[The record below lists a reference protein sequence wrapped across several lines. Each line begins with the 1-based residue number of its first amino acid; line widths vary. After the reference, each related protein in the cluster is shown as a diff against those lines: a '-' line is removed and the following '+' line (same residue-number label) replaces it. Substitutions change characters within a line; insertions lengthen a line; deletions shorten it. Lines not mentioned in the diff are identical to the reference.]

1 MLQKF
6 SLLIQGALFRTAAD
20 NDAQKEITMQTSVCR
35 WAFSVILAGTLVLT
49 SATARSEFYVAGQA
63 GISLPGSF
71 TNVEGLGSAF
81 GGAGF
86 KSTDLDLAN
95 SVLLGAKVGYF
106 FPRLNWLGIEGE
118 YFHTNPHIKQQSAT
132 ITAPNGATGTLEKQG
147 AHVSMSTGA
156 INVIARYPGKR
167 FQPYVGVG
175 LGMFGASVS
184 SNQVQTLN
192 NQPLSASDFSFGL
205 NALAGVRYFLTKR
218 VALFG
223 EYKYNRASFQFEG
236 NAQFKADYSASNIVG
251 GISLHF

>member
-1 MLQKF
+1 MLQTF
-6 SLLIQGALFRTAAD
+6 SLLIQRALFRTAAD

-49 SATARSEFYVAGQA
+49 STTARSEFYVAGQA

-118 YFHTNPHIKQQSAT
+118 YFHTNPHIK
-132 ITAPNGATGTLEKQG
+132 
-147 AHVSMSTGA
+147 
-156 INVIARYPGKR
+156 
-167 FQPYVGVG
+167 
-175 LGMFGASVS
+175 
-184 SNQVQTLN
+184 
-192 NQPLSASDFSFGL
+192 
-205 NALAGVRYFLTKR
+205 
-218 VALFG
+218 
-223 EYKYNRASFQFEG
+223 
-236 NAQFKADYSASNIVG
+236 
-251 GISLHF
+251 